1 MSGAL
6 RTVKVNISV
15 QSVVK
20 ESGENKSSSP
30 SSALASSLPT
40 LLKTTKRC
48 SYSRDSE
55 RSAEEGDLYSWG
67 DRLWAARR
75 DEWGGVLV
83 GEMSDRWFV
92 SRCLFNWLHT
102 GFLGILVARGR
113 LATEPG
119 VADNTCMSGEFLLP
133 PSLFP
138 SISGLILQQF
148 YSHLGKVPKI
158 PERRKFLR
166 PPLLT
171 LISHLEKD
179 EWRRDL
185 SCFPASESLM
195 KHWQ

>member
-1 MSGAL
+1 MTRETG
-6 RTVKVNISV
+6 RV
-15 QSVVK
+15 
-20 ESGENKSSSP
+20 G
-30 SSALASSLPT
+30 
-40 LLKTTKRC
+40 
-48 SYSRDSE
+48 
-55 RSAEEGDLYSWG
+55 
-67 DRLWAARR
+67 
-75 DEWGGVLV
+75 GGVLV

-113 LATEPG
+113 LATEPA
-119 VADNTCMSGEFLLP
+119 VADNTCMSGEFLFF
-133 PSLFP
+133 PSLSLP
-138 SISGLILQQF
+138 LHQQF
-148 YSHLGKVPKI
+148 NFTAVLLTLGKIPKI

-171 LISHLEKD
+171 LISHLKKD